1 MPPSFSASYG
11 TESPIFCLQAE
22 VHGPSPKVAETTP
35 ASIKQLSLAEFY
47 LTSLYT
53 YRFGFTII
61 ILLLLKGQWFTR
73 VHGGRMLSNH

>member
-1 MPPSFSASYG
+1 MPPASPQATVRNRRFSVSRPRY
-11 TESPIFCLQAE
+11 T
-22 VHGPSPKVAETTP
+22 VHHSKVAETTP

-47 LTSLYT
+47 LTSLYA

-73 VHGGRMLSNH
+73 VHGGGEKA